1 MVIHPKLGIR
11 IEMERRRIDPY
22 GLMTIPSSIHMP
34 RSRKIWWPHRCGSGS
49 GALFW
54 ELQKQK
60 WTCAGKKWSWP
71 TKGSKT
77 VVKRVFLNKNNMMLL
92 NIFFSLS
99 TGNFRWQAQWIAAFK
114 AKNTVLQSPPHEV
127 WSWATAISL
136 QFKPGVLHEKEI
148 FRNPAR
154 PTFARWCP
162 PGMFVGV
169 KKTLATIAIPIVHP
183 SYLGHVCQLSYLGGP
198 PL

>member
-77 VVKRVFLNKNNMMLL
+77 VVKRVFFLNKNNMMLL

-114 AKNTVLQSPPHEV
+114 AKNTVLQSPPHG
-127 WSWATAISL
+127 SL
-136 QFKPGVLHEKEI
+136 IVSNRHQSPVQARCFTWKRNLQKPCKTYICSVV
-148 FRNPAR
+148 
-154 PTFARWCP
+154 P
-162 PGMFVGV
+162 PRYVCGC
-169 KKTLATIAIPIVHP
+169 KKKH
-183 SYLGHVCQLSYLGGP
+183 
-198 PL
+198 